1 MLFNIPVQNF
11 SQNMRQVLIISFHS
25 AFKNQ
30 RLAIIFH
37 NTHNSL
43 IQNGGQVNGHDES
56 SKRLAEKMENL
67 SAHET
72 DESANH
78 LYKEKVSCLD
88 LSEFHIVF
96 SYYLNIIIIF
106 H

>member
-11 SQNMRQVLIISFHS
+11 SQIIGQDSITFFHS
-25 AFKNQ
+25 ALKNQ
-30 RLAIIFH
+30 RLAIISH
-37 NTHNSL
+37 NTHNSPL
-43 IQNGGQVNGHDES
+43 QNGGQVNGHDES
-56 SKRLAEKMENL
+56 SKRLAEKMDNL

-78 LYKEKVSCLD
+78 LYMEKVSCQD
-88 LSEFHIVF
+88 LPEFHIVF